1 MKILLICRQES
12 EGAHALASCAEEHG
26 FCVRLCFSCAEAE
39 RLLSR
44 FMPDL
49 AVFDAVLPDGDGLE
63 LLERWAGRT
72 AARFICL
79 TPFVNDFVLLS
90 CKAYGAEYVL
100 PQSMNAEMVMRR
112 IMQIDA
118 GAVDYI
124 QPSADGEETRLNE
137 AAARLLGSI
146 GMQHGR
152 LGFRYARCA
161 LLEMAL
167 CSSRPICDIYAEIA
181 RKYGTKGYCV
191 ERSIRSAVEDVWT
204 KGNLQAINEMFG
216 YSVKEEKGKPTNR
229 EFLFVL
235 FEKLS
240 FEYPELVRHII
251 H

>member
-161 LLEMAL
+161 LLENGTLQQQAYMRYL
-167 CSSRPICDIYAEIA
+167 CRNSPEI
-181 RKYGTKGYCV
+181 RYKRLLRGKKHPQRRRGCLDKGQ
-191 ERSIRSAVEDVWT
+191 SAGH
-204 KGNLQAINEMFG
+204 K
-216 YSVKEEKGKPTNR
+216 
-229 EFLFVL
+229 
-235 FEKLS
+235 
-240 FEYPELVRHII
+240 
-251 H
+251 